1 MPREIEA
8 AVWLAALPRKDR
20 RPMPAPPL
28 TIIVVFHDMPREASR
43 TLHTLSTSYQRR
55 VTADDYEV
63 IAVDAGS
70 RPALDES
77 LVAAQGPQFRLLR
90 TERAPSPVGAVN
102 AAARQARGEAIA
114 VCIDGARM
122 LSPGVVRGLLI
133 GLRAFPDPVVATLAW
148 HLGPKVQNESILDGY
163 DQHVEDRLLET
174 VAWRTDGYE
183 LFRISTLAASSGAGW
198 FRPLSESNCL
208 ALPRESWD
216 ALGGLDERFV
226 TPGGGMV
233 NLDFYRRACDR
244 AGTLVT
250 LLGEG
255 TFHQFH
261 GGVATNVPWSRHP
274 AAAFDAEYRAI
285 RGGPFV
291 PPSRESVYVGEVPPQ
306 ALPALAHSVAA
317 AGGGNPART

>member
-1 MPREIEA
+1 MTP
-8 AVWLAALPRKDR
+8 
-20 RPMPAPPL
+20 PPL
-28 TIIVVFHDMPREASR
+28 TIIVVFHDMHREAVR
-43 TLHTLSTSYQRR
+43 TLHTLSTAYQRR

-70 RPALDES
+70 WPALDES

-90 TERAPSPVGAVN
+90 TERTPSPAGAVN
-102 AAARQARGEAIA
+102 AAARQARGAAIA

-122 LSPGVVRGLLI
+122 LSPGVVRGILT
-133 GLRAFPDPVVATLAW
+133 GLRSFPDPVVATLAW
-148 HLGPKVQNESILDGY
+148 HLGAKVQNDSLLDGY
-163 DQHVEDRLLET
+163 CQTVEDRLLET
-174 VAWRTDGYE
+174 VDWRADGYE
-183 LFRISTLAASSGAGW
+183 LFRISTLAASSAGGW
-198 FRPLSESNCL
+198 FRPISESNCL
-208 ALPRESWD
+208 ALPRKSWE

-233 NLDFYRRACDR
+233 NLDFYRRACER

-261 GGVATNVPWSRHP
+261 GGVATNVPWARHP
-274 AAAFDAEYRAI
+274 AADFEAEYRSI

-306 ALPALAHSVAA
+306 ALPILARSVAA
-317 AGGGNPART
+317 AVGRAKG

>member
-1 MPREIEA
+1 MT
-8 AVWLAALPRKDR
+8 
-20 RPMPAPPL
+20 PPL
-28 TIIVVFHDMPREASR
+28 TIIVVFHDMPREAVR
-43 TLHTLSTSYQRR
+43 TLHTLSTLYQRQ

-77 LVAAQGPQFRLLR
+77 LVAAQGPQFRILR
-90 TERAPSPVGAVN
+90 AGRTPSPGAAVN
-102 AAARQARGEAIA
+102 AAARQARGAALA

-122 LSPGVVRGLLI
+122 LSPGVVRGLLT
-133 GLRAFPDPVVATLAW
+133 GLRMFPDPVVATLAW
-148 HLGPKVQNESILDGY
+148 HLGPKVQNESILEGY
-163 DQHVEDRLLET
+163 GQAAEDRLLET
-174 VAWRTDGYE
+174 VDWRTDGYE
-183 LFRISTLAASSGAGW
+183 LFRISSLAASSRAGW
-198 FRPLSESNCL
+198 FRPINESNCL

-233 NLDFYRRACDR
+233 NLDFYRRACER

-261 GGVATNVPWSRHP
+261 GGVA
-274 AAAFDAEYRAI
+274 
-285 RGGPFV
+285 
-291 PPSRESVYVGEVPPQ
+291 
-306 ALPALAHSVAA
+306 
-317 AGGGNPART
+317 